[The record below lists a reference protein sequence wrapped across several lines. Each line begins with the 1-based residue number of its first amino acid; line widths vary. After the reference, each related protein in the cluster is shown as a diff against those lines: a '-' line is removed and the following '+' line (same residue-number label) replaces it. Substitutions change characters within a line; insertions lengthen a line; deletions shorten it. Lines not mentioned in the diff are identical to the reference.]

1 MKNIKAS
8 AGIHICTML
17 FGLSA
22 VLAKEL
28 PVSASTI
35 VAGRAVFAAVTLLMV
50 LASTRSGIISGLT
63 RQDLFHYMMN
73 GVLLALHWV
82 CFFTGVE
89 KGGVAVGTLGFA
101 CFPVFVSLF
110 GWCIF
115 RAHVGM
121 RDVIAMLLVSAGLI
135 IISPEVMDGGS
146 DGNAL
151 LWALAAGASYAVIV
165 LYNNHARTN
174 GTPMQSSLI
183 QCAFCGLVT
192 IPAGIGGLTHADSST
207 LLHILLIGVICT
219 GVAYSMLTYA
229 LRYVDAGK
237 AAIIISLEP
246 VWAIALSIL
255 WFRTVPDINT
265 LFGGGVIIFAVI
277 VNALPRHTVRT

>member
-1 MKNIKAS
+1 MENIKAT
-8 AGIHICTML
+8 AGVHMCTML

-22 VLAKEL
+22 VFAKEL
-28 PVSASTI
+28 SVSASSI
-35 VAGRAVFAAVTLLMV
+35 VAGRALFAAVTLLLV
-50 LASTRSGIISGLT
+50 LAWTRSNIISSLT
-63 RQDLFHYMMN
+63 RQDLFHYMIN
-73 GVLLALHWV
+73 GVLLALHWA

-115 RAHVGM
+115 RSHVGI
-121 RDVIAMLLVSAGLI
+121 RDILAMLLVSVGLI
-135 IISPEVMDGGS
+135 IISPDVMYGGS
-146 DGNAL
+146 DRNAL

-174 GTPMQSSLI
+174 GTPLQSSLI

-192 IPAGIGGLTHADSST
+192 IPVGIGGLIHADSST
-207 LLHILLIGVICT
+207 LIHILLIGVICT

-255 WFRTVPDINT
+255 WFSTVPDINT
-265 LFGGGVIIFAVI
+265 LFGGGVIILAVI
-277 VNALPRHTVRT
+277 VSALPRRAASI